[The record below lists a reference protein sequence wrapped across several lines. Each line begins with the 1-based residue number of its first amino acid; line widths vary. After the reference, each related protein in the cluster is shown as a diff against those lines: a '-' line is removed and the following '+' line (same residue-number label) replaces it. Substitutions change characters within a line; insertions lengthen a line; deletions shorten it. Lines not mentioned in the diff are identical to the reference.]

1 MCKDNILLI
10 LKIGYNFYMYTLLQ
24 IIINLS
30 AYDASNVTLLNHYDS
45 LSNCQEKIH
54 QTYKRNIQAGV
65 NAILLKD
72 QHDEMF
78 LKISLPE
85 QEALTY
91 WHCKKA
97 IFYEVTK

>member
-10 LKIGYNFYMYTLLQ
+10 IKIGYNFYMYTLLQ
-24 IIINLS
+24 IINLIV
-30 AYDASNVTLLNHYDS
+30 YDASNVTLLNHYDS
-45 LSNCQEKIH
+45 LSNCQEKFI
-54 QTYKRNIQAGV
+54 RLIREIFAGV
-65 NAILLKD
+65 NAVLLKD

-97 IFYEVTK
+97 IFHSY